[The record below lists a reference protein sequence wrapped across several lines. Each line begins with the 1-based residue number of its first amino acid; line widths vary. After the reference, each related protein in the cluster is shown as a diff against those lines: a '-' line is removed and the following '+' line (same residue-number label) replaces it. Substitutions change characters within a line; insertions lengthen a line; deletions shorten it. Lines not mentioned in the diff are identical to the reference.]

1 MEQFLLKLG
10 SSCSVRAGAGEEIVD
25 NWFSTIQ
32 NSRYVPVTVLTKIL
46 KSNVTLNWVLPAMHS
61 GG

>member
-10 SSCSVRAGAGEEIVD
+10 TSCSVRAGAGEEIVD
-25 NWFSTIQ
+25 NWFSMIQ
-32 NSRYVPVTVLTKIL
+32 NSGYVAVTVLTK
-46 KSNVTLNWVLPAMHS
+46 NFEADVTLNCFLPAMHS

>member
-10 SSCSVRAGAGEEIVD
+10 TSCSVRAGEKIVD

-32 NSRYVPVTVLTKIL
+32 NSEYVPVTVLTK
-46 KSNVTLNWVLPAMHS
+46 SFEADVTLNCFLPAMHS